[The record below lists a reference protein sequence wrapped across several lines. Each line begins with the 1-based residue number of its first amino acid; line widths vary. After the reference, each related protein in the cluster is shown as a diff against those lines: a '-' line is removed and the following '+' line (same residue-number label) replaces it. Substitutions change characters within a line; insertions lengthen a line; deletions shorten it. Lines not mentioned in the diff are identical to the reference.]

1 MKQDHFHF
9 TIKILVLESNCIQIV
24 VSFKILNDVA
34 LNANTFKFVIS
45 NLPYK
50 MDLSQKLRLHV
61 HKVRTYYIRHC
72 ASISEPPIR
81 QSIAKINTVPWQA
94 CLSQAPA

>member
-1 MKQDHFHF
+1 M
-9 TIKILVLESNCIQIV
+9 
-24 VSFKILNDVA
+24 SFKILNSVT
-34 LNANTFKFVIS
+34 LNTYTFKFAIS
-45 NLPYK
+45 NFQHK

-61 HKVRTYYIRHC
+61 HKVRTYYISHC
-72 ASISEPPIR
+72 ASITEPPIR